1 MKKTILLLAAF
12 WLMTNAVSAQPKPT
26 GKAQMKTVRLHF
38 DGFIKSK
45 SGAV

>member
-1 MKKTILLLAAF
+1 MRKTSLLFALF
-12 WLMTNAVSAQPKPT
+12 WLMTNVALAQSKPS
-26 GKAQMKTVRLHF
+26 GKTQMKTVRLHL